1 MLGHVGRLVR
11 CRDVQG
17 KQHVCVTYAYSWNG
31 TPDDWNG
38 GVPGDGRVYQK
49 VVYISSVS
57 ITPFNEPND
66 IMYVHTAN
74 LFPCDYPALDWD
86 ACHVWLLTHVQV
98 PDPH

>member
-1 MLGHVGRLVR
+1 
-11 CRDVQG
+11 VQV
-17 KQHVCVTYAYSWNG
+17 KQHVCVTCAYSWNG

-66 IMYVHTAN
+66 VMYVRTAN
-74 LFPCDYPALDWD
+74 LFPCDYPALDRD
-86 ACHVWLLTHVQV
+86 ACHVWMLTHGSGTRLPSTSQTAARITTA
-98 PDPH
+98 